1 MARAHYVVGID
12 CSTTATK
19 AVVWDEEGNSVAE
32 GRATFPLESPR
43 PGWYEQDAEEWWRS
57 TKMALREAAS
67 KVDSDRIQALGI
79 THQRE
84 SFVCTDEEGNPLRR
98 AILWLDSRS
107 YGEVDQYGS
116 EELHEITGKPPS
128 MTPALYKLFWMR
140 DNEPEI
146 FARTSMI
153 LDVHA
158 FLVHRLTGEWR
169 TSWACADP
177 LGLLDMRNLDWSDEI
192 LGEIGLEREQLVK
205 LSPPGSVVGELG
217 EDVAGETGLPPGLP
231 VVGGA
236 GDGQAAGLGAN
247 VTEAGRAYLNL
258 GTALVSGTY
267 SDDYAW
273 GREFRTLSGPIP
285 KTYVP
290 ETLLRG
296 GTYTIDW
303 FVDNIGG
310 IRTEDLGLDLSA
322 EQVLETAA
330 GLVPPGAG
338 GLLLLP
344 YLNAAS
350 TPYWDS
356 QARGVLFGLRGS
368 HNKAHIYRAVLE
380 GLAFEQRLETE
391 AVEKGLGQPVGK
403 YFAMGG
409 GSRSPLFCQ
418 MIADVTGRP
427 VTSCK
432 EVETTCLGAAMMAAA
447 ATDDAGELRD
457 VAATMSGEGA
467 SYEPDEET
475 SALYDRIYKGVYEEL
490 YPRLSELFPALTEA
504 LEGPNEPPR

>member
-1 MARAHYVVGID
+1 MDGGQYVIGID
-12 CSTTATK
+12 CSTSATK

-57 TKMALREAAS
+57 TSTALREAVS
-67 KVDSDRIQALGI
+67 KVDKGRIKALGI

-84 SFVCTDEEGNPLRR
+84 SFVCTDEEGHPLRR

-107 YGEVDQYGS
+107 YGEVEEYGS
-116 EELHEITGKPPS
+116 ERLHEITGKPPS

-140 DNEPEI
+140 DREPEL
-146 FARTSMI
+146 FARTSRV

-169 TSWACADP
+169 TSWASADP
-177 LGLLDMRNLDWSDEI
+177 LGLLDMRSFEWSGEI
-192 LGEIGLEREQLVK
+192 LGEVGLEEDRLVG
-205 LSPPGSVVGELG
+205 LSPPGSVVGEVTEG
-217 EDVAGETGLPPGLP
+217 VAKETGLPAGLP

-247 VTEAGRAYLNL
+247 VTRSERAYLNL
-258 GTALVSGTY
+258 GTALVSGTF
-267 SDDYAW
+267 SEDYAW
-273 GREFRTLSGPIP
+273 GLGFRTLASPLPG
-285 KTYVP
+285 TYVP

-296 GTYTIDW
+296 GTYTINW
-303 FVDNIGG
+303 FVDNFGG

-322 EQVLETAA
+322 EQILETAA
-330 GLVPPGAG
+330 AQVPPGAE

-356 QARGVLFGLRGS
+356 EARGVLFGLRGS
-368 HNKAHIYRAVLE
+368 HDKAHVYRAVLE
-380 GLAFEQRLETE
+380 GLAFEQRLQTE
-391 AVEKGLGQPVGK
+391 AMEEGLGQRVEK

-418 MIADVTGRP
+418 MIADITGRP
-427 VTSCK
+427 VASCK
-432 EVETTCLGAAMMAAA
+432 EVETTCLGAAMLAAA
-447 ATDDAGELRD
+447 STDDAGELRE

-467 SYEPDEET
+467 VYEPDEGT
-475 SALYDRIYKGVYEEL
+475 SAFYDQLYEGVYKEL
-490 YPRLSELFPALTEA
+490 YPRLAELFPALA
-504 LEGPNEPPR
+504 KAVEGPEEIPN

>member
-1 MARAHYVVGID
+1 VARTQYVIGID

-57 TKMALREAAS
+57 TKTALKEAAS
-67 KVDSDRIQALGI
+67 KVDRDRIRALGI

-84 SFVCTDEEGNPLRR
+84 SFVCTDEEGHPLRR

-107 YGEVDQYGS
+107 YREVDGYGS
-116 EELHEITGKPPS
+116 DELHEITGKPPS
-128 MTPALYKLFWMR
+128 LTPALYKLFWMR

-146 FARTSMI
+146 FERTSMV

-177 LGLLDMRNLDWSDEI
+177 LGLLDMRSFDWSEGI
-192 LGEIGLEREQLVK
+192 LGEVGLHREQLVQ

-217 EDVAGETGLPPGLP
+217 EDVAGEVGLPPGLP

-258 GTALVSGTY
+258 GTAIVSGTY

-273 GREFRTLSGPIP
+273 GNEFRTLSGPMP

-310 IRTEDLGLDLSA
+310 IRVSDLGLDLSA

-330 GLVPPGAG
+330 AQVPPGAG

-356 QARGVLFGLRGS
+356 QARGVLFGLQGS
-368 HNKAHIYRAVLE
+368 HNKAHVYRAVLE

-391 AVEKGLGQPVGK
+391 AVEKGLGQPVEK

-418 MIADVTGRP
+418 MIADITGRP

-447 ATDDAGELRD
+447 ATDGDSELRA
-457 VAATMSGEGA
+457 VATTMSGEGA
-467 SYEPDEET
+467 SYEPNEKT
-475 SALYDRIYKGVYEEL
+475 SALYDRIYNGVYKEL
-490 YPRLSELFPALTEA
+490 DPRLSELFPKLADA
-504 LEGPNEPPR
+504 LEDPSERPG

>member
-1 MARAHYVVGID
+1 MARAQYVIGID

-57 TKMALREAAS
+57 TKTALKEAAS
-67 KVDSDRIQALGI
+67 KVDRDRIRALGI

-84 SFVCTDEEGNPLRR
+84 SFVCTDEEGHPLRR

-107 YGEVDQYGS
+107 YREVDRYGS
-116 EELHEITGKPPS
+116 DELHETTGKPPS

-146 FARTSMI
+146 FERTSMV

-177 LGLLDMRNLDWSDEI
+177 LGLLDMRSFDWSDEI
-192 LGEIGLEREQLVK
+192 LGEIGLHREQLVQ
-205 LSPPGSVVGELG
+205 LSPPGSVVGELA
-217 EDVAGETGLPPGLP
+217 EDVAGEVGLPPGLP

-258 GTALVSGTY
+258 GTAIVSGTY

-273 GREFRTLSGPIP
+273 GNEFRTLSGPVP

-310 IRTEDLGLDLSA
+310 IRASDLGLDLSA

-330 GLVPPGAG
+330 AQVPPGAE

-368 HNKAHIYRAVLE
+368 HNKAHVYRAVLE

-391 AVEKGLGQPVGK
+391 ALEKGLGQPVEK
-403 YFAMGG
+403 YFARGG

-418 MIADVTGRP
+418 MIADITGRP

-447 ATDDAGELRD
+447 ATDGDSELRA
-457 VAATMSGEGA
+457 VATTMSGEGA
-467 SYEPDEET
+467 SYEPNEKT
-475 SALYDRIYKGVYEEL
+475 SALYDRIYNGVYKEL
-490 YPRLSELFPALTEA
+490 YPRLSKLFPKLADA
-504 LEGPNEPPR
+504 LEDPSERPG